1 MAKRLKRKSFDWTR
15 IRLRGVAFIFLCL
28 LGLLWARAYQVQILK
43 GPELARS
50 AQRQYWTKEYAGGG
64 RGEIFDRNGMLLAKS
79 VQVSSVYTRPM
90 EVRDPRA
97 TAAAVARIL
106 KIPEKGLYQ
115 TLLQKKSFVWI
126 ARKISDKQAAQIEG
140 AELPG
145 IHMLVETERV
155 YPQGHLAGQLL
166 GFVGM
171 DNDGLE
177 GLERS
182 FDEHLKGERVKN
194 VVQRDARGQILY
206 TQGEIEGVHGHDL
219 HLTIDSRIQYAME
232 EALATTVSTHQARS
246 GMGMVVEVSS
256 GEILAW
262 ANYPFFNPNAYK
274 SSSPVQWRNR
284 IALDALEP
292 GSTMKPFLIAAAL
305 HHGTIKPESIF
316 YCENG
321 RWQQKGWA
329 IEDTHKY
336 EWLSVS
342 RILSNSSNIC
352 AAKVGMTLGA
362 ETYAEYLRK
371 FGFGRTTTLNLPG
384 ESAGVI
390 RDPKTWY
397 PLDLAAASFGQ
408 GIATSGLQLAQGFL
422 CLARDGRFAQLK
434 IVRGMNLHE
443 TEEQVVSPESARAVI
458 AMMREA
464 VDEGTGT
471 RAAIQEVSMAG
482 KTGTAQKAAV
492 GGYGKEYVASFIG
505 LIPSTNPR
513 YLILVIVDEPKK
525 EYYGGL
531 VAAPAVRA
539 VALQTLSYRGELP
552 ERAGT
557 VLAAKDSEAVTRQEL
572 LTLVEKPQPS
582 VVEAIMPD
590 LRGMG
595 LRQALEMLARQGVVP
610 ILEGSGMIIER
621 QSPAPGRPAPEHG
634 TSDCLLWLTDTWRES

>member
-1 MAKRLKRKSFDWTR
+1 MGKRLKKKSFDWTR
-15 IRLRGVAFIFLCL
+15 IRLRVVAFFFLCI
-28 LGLLWARAYQVQILK
+28 LGALWARAYQVQILK

-50 AQRQYWTKEYAGGG
+50 AQRQYWTREYAGGG

-79 VQVSSVYTRPM
+79 VQVSSVYTRPL

-97 TAAAVARIL
+97 TAVTVARIL
-106 KIPEKGLYQ
+106 NVSEKGLYKS
-115 TLLQKKSFVWI
+115 LREKKSFVWI
-126 ARKISDKQAAQIEG
+126 ARKISDKQAALLEQ
-140 AELPG
+140 ANLPG

-171 DNDGLE
+171 DNEGLE

-182 FDEHLKGERVKN
+182 FDEYLTGERVKN

-206 TQGEIEGVHGHDL
+206 TRRENDGTSGQDL
-219 HLTIDSRIQYAME
+219 HLTLDARIQYAME
-232 EALATTVSTHQARS
+232 EALASTVTKHQAQN
-246 GMGMVVEVSS
+246 GMGMVVEVAS

-262 ANYPFFNPNAYK
+262 ANYPFFNPNTYK
-274 SSSPVQWRNR
+274 SASPAKWRNR

-305 HHGTIKPESIF
+305 HNGAIEPESIF

-321 RWQQKGWA
+321 KWQQKGWS

-342 RILSNSSNIC
+342 RILSYSSNIC
-352 AAKVGMTLGA
+352 AAKIGMALGA
-362 ETYAEYLRK
+362 ETYADYLRK
-371 FGFGRTTTLNLPG
+371 FGFGRTSSMNLPG
-384 ESAGVI
+384 ESAGMI

-408 GIATSGLQLAQGFL
+408 GIATSGLQLAQGYL
-422 CLARDGRFAQLK
+422 CLARDGRSTPLK
-434 IVRGMNLHE
+434 IVRGMNPE
-443 TEEQVVSPESARAVI
+443 DAEEQVVSPQVARAVV

-464 VDEGTGT
+464 VDDGTGT
-471 RAAIQEVSMAG
+471 KAAIQEVSMAG
-482 KTGTAQKAAV
+482 KTGTAQKAAA
-492 GGYGKEYVASFIG
+492 GGYGKEYVSSFIG

-513 YLILVIVDEPKK
+513 YLILVIVDEPKN

-552 ERAGT
+552 ERAGAIKT
-557 VLAAKDSEAVTRQEL
+557 ADYPVALVHPERLSM
-572 LTLVEKPQPS
+572 VEKPQSS
-582 VVEAIMPD
+582 VVETTMPD

-595 LRQALEMLARQGVVP
+595 LRQAVEILARQGIVP
-610 ILEGSGMIIER
+610 ILEGSGMIVER
-621 QSPAPGRPAPEHG
+621 QSPAPGRPAPANGSEGCHI
-634 TSDCLLWLTDTWRES
+634 WLTDTWRES